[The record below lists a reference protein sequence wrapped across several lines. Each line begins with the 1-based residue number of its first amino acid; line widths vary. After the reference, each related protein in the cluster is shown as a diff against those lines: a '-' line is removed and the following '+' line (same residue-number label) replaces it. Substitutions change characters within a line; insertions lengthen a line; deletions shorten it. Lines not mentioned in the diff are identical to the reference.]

1 MGVLTL
7 KSRILNMMIRRV
19 GCLSIFS
26 KKKTLAHFHSFLVVL
41 CVFRSVFAFLFYSQP
56 AIQRSDQFKFYVT
69 GLLTLVCSTCKNRCF
84 DGSLILQSLPIF
96 SLKEFPQKAR
106 KRMSISIETIY

>member
-1 MGVLTL
+1 MAVLTL
-7 KSRILNMMIRRV
+7 KSRILNMVIGRV

-26 KKKTLAHFHSFLVVL
+26 KRALAHFHSFLVVL

-56 AIQRSDQFKFYVT
+56 AIQRSDQFKFQVT
-69 GLLTLVCSTCKNRCF
+69 GLLTLVCSTCGNRCF